1 MLPDKKHAVGW
12 NSGTMQEC
20 KYSKPFC
27 LVSSVFSFGGQSQ
40 HDHHLSASQ
49 SSYLLCELCT
59 SCQLGM
65 NKKMVLNR
73 QTQLQN
79 NE

>member
-1 MLPDKKHAVGW
+1 MCVSKKFWELFPELNTASVF
-12 NSGTMQEC
+12 S
-20 KYSKPFC
+20 FLIC